1 MKRKRGLNIK
11 LLVLTLLPA
20 LLVGVATLLIS
31 VSRMRSGMN
40 DLSRERVVSLCNAL
54 KQSYVQMY
62 RGNWE
67 YNADTQILYKGV
79 YNISDTYS
87 MLDKISEEDNVEIT
101 IFWGDTRV
109 ITTVRNEDGSR
120 FVNTQAGEAAIN
132 ATLKGGEGYF
142 NPNTVINGKPYYS
155 YYSPL
160 TNNDGS
166 IVGMFF
172 VGVPSDNVNSLI
184 NSASLSVMLVVIFL
198 LVGTCVV
205 VLFIAL
211 NLIKTINSC
220 VNAVVTMEAGNLN
233 VNAEVGFF
241 DRGDELGMLAES
253 INKMA
258 GHFKSIIGDIKSG
271 SNVMKG
277 NADTLTGVAENT
289 HTSIDEVSRAI
300 EDVANGATAQAADT
314 QDAALNIEAMSTSI
328 ENIVEEIDGLAAAAD
343 SAQNTSESAKK
354 AMQELIYINEETKA
368 SVEKIVQQSEINVQ
382 AAARIQEVVE
392 VISDIASQTNLLS
405 LNASIEAA
413 RAGEQGKGFSVVAL
427 EVGKLADNSSKSA
440 EEIERIIKE
449 LVQNISETSNLTTL
463 LDQNAKQQIEKL
475 QGTRKDFDG
484 VVQNVNHMFEKTMSV
499 QREIAKINEIR
510 GKIEEIIENL
520 SAVSEENAAS
530 SEETTASATMVV
542 QSMQQLNAS
551 TQEIN
556 TLAMDLAKVI
566 SYFHD

>member
-67 YNADTQILYKGV
+67 YNADTKILYKGV

-109 ITTVRNEDGSR
+109 ITTVRNDDGSR

-132 ATLKGGEGYF
+132 ATLKGGEEYF

-184 NSASLSVMLVVIFL
+184 NNASLSVLLVVIFL

-289 HTSIDEVSRAI
+289 HASIDEVSRAI
-300 EDVANGATAQAADT
+300 EDVANGATAQASDT

-328 ENIVEEIDGLAAAAD
+328 ESIVEEIDGLAAAAD

-354 AMQELIYINEETKA
+354 AMQELIYINEETKT

-484 VVQNVNHMFEKTMSV
+484 VVQNVNLMFEKTMSV

-556 TLAMDLAKVI
+556 TLAMDLANVI

>member
-109 ITTVRNEDGSR
+109 ITTVRGEDGSR
-120 FVNTQAGEAAIN
+120 FVNTKAGEAAIN

-142 NPNTVINGKPYYS
+142 NPDTVINGKPYFS

-160 TNNDGS
+160 TNSDGS

-233 VNAEVGFF
+233 VSAEVGFF

-530 SEETTASATMVV
+530 SEETTASATMVA

-566 SYFHD
+566 SYFND

>member
-31 VSRMRSGMN
+31 VGRMRSGMN
-40 DLSRERVVSLCNAL
+40 DLSRERVVNLCNAL
-54 KQSYVQMY
+54 KETYSEMY

-67 YNADTQILYKGV
+67 YDADTQLLYKGV
-79 YNISDTYS
+79 YNITDTYK
-87 MLDKISEEDNVEIT
+87 MLDKISEEDHVEIT
-101 IFWGDTRV
+101 IFWGDIRV
-109 ITTVRNEDGSR
+109 ITTVRGEDGSR

-132 ATLKGGEGYF
+132 TTLKGGEGYF
-142 NPNTVINGKPYYS
+142 NPDTVINGKPYYS

-160 TNNDGS
+160 TNSDGS

-172 VGVPSDNVNSLI
+172 VGVPSENVNSMI
-184 NSASLSVMLVVIFL
+184 NNASLSVMLVVIFL

-277 NADTLTGVAENT
+277 NADMLTDVAENT
-289 HTSIDEVSRAI
+289 HSSIDEVSRAI

-328 ENIVEEIDGLAAAAD
+328 ENIVEEIDGLATAAD

-354 AMQELIYINEETKA
+354 AMQELIYINEETKT

-427 EVGKLADNSSKSA
+427 EVGKLADSSSKSA
-440 EEIERIIKE
+440 EEIERIIRE

-484 VVQNVNHMFEKTMSV
+484 VLKDVNLMFEKTMSV
-499 QREIAKINEIR
+499 QSEIAKINEIR

-530 SEETTASATMVV
+530 SQETTASATMVA

>member
-54 KQSYVQMY
+54 KQSYAQMY

-241 DRGDELGMLAES
+241 DKGDELGMLAES

>member
-67 YNADTQILYKGV
+67 YNADTKILYKGV

-132 ATLKGGEGYF
+132 ATLKGGEEYF

-184 NSASLSVMLVVIFL
+184 NSASLSVLLVVIFL

-289 HTSIDEVSRAI
+289 HASIDEVSRAI
-300 EDVANGATAQAADT
+300 EDVANGATAQASDT

-328 ENIVEEIDGLAAAAD
+328 ESIVEEIDGLAVAAD

-354 AMQELIYINEETKA
+354 AMQELIYINEETKT

-484 VVQNVNHMFEKTMSV
+484 VVQNVNLMFEKTMSV

-556 TLAMDLAKVI
+556 TLAMDLANVI

>member
-67 YNADTQILYKGV
+67 YDADTQILYKGV
-79 YNISDTYS
+79 YNISDTYN

-142 NPNTVINGKPYYS
+142 NPDTVINGKPYYS

-172 VGVPSDNVNSLI
+172 VGIPSENVNSLI

-289 HTSIDEVSRAI
+289 HSSIDEVSRAI

-328 ENIVEEIDGLAAAAD
+328 ENIVEEIDGLATAAD
-343 SAQNTSESAKK
+343 SAQSTSESAKK
-354 AMQELIYINEETKA
+354 AMQELIYINEETKT

-484 VVQNVNHMFEKTMSV
+484 VVQNVNLMFEKTMSV